1 MKKTYDGSC
10 HCGRVKFEVDA
21 DIDHVRVCDCSVC
34 HKRGALNFRVHLDDL
49 RLQSP
54 IEEMTTYQWHTL
66 TSTDFFCPVCGISPL
81 RIPRMNNEGGTIW
94 MVNVRCLADVDAH
107 SLPIDKVYGS
117 QLG

>member
-54 IEEMTTYQWHTL
+54 IEEMTTISGTL
-66 TSTDFFCPVCGISPL
+66 L
-81 RIPRMNNEGGTIW
+81 RQQTFS
-94 MVNVRCLADVDAH
+94 VRSAAFRH
-107 SLPIDKVYGS
+107 FGF
-117 QLG
+117 QE